1 MKWFNNLK
9 ISKRL
14 KISFITILTVVI
26 LIGFIGYMALN
37 YMRDTANNMA
47 DNRLPSLQYLLT
59 LQKLQLAVDGAEW
72 TLCVPETIDEQS
84 ERDTAYKTI
93 EDSFASAE
101 KVMKE
106 YEKIP
111 QSLDTKKVWN
121 KFKIAWDSWRKGD
134 SEFVSKM
141 KQYDSDKKEES
152 RNTAYNVEVNPAE
165 SIKLLQQIVDMD
177 NASTKSAITSSNNAF
192 IFTIAMFI
200 VLIFFG
206 VLTAGILGLV
216 LSRGIS
222 VPLKKMTDAAYKI
235 ASGDS
240 DINIL
245 VDSKDEIGV
254 LSEAFRKMIEN
265 INENTAA
272 VKKISEGD
280 LNIEIKPKSE
290 QDLLANSMI
299 TVINTLISLET
310 EISTITSQAIAGN
323 LSFRGDDKKFQGSYK
338 NIINGLNKTLDA
350 VIEPL
355 DIASDYIGKLANG
368 KKIEEI
374 NNNFKGYYYIFI
386 NNIIEVKSALQA
398 LLNETAKLSEA
409 GTNGELSVRGDLTK
423 LKGEYKEIVKGINNT
438 LDAVIN
444 PINEAERVLSK
455 MSINDFSIK
464 MSEDYKGMYK
474 EISYSVN
481 GVLSRLLAIES
492 LFNKLSKGDI
502 TSLPEYEKIGKRS
515 ENDKIIPASIEMMK
529 SIKNL
534 IDESNMIS
542 GSAANGDLSVR
553 GDAGKFEGGYLE
565 VITGLNATMEA
576 ISIPLQNAK
585 KTIDEMAEGNLSKY
599 MDGNYKGEYA
609 KIKDSLNRTIKAFNR
624 IIRDINSTAEQVA
637 NGSTQVSYG
646 SQVLS
651 DGSFRQ
657 SSSIEELNS
666 SITNIAKE
674 TKENAES
681 AVQAS
686 KLSLTAKEK
695 ADQGNLQM
703 NEMLS
708 SMEDIKRSSADI
720 AKVINVIDDIAS
732 QINML
737 AINASIE
744 AARAGEYGKGFAV
757 VAEEVKNLAARSA
770 KAAKETSEQI
780 ESSIVKVNAGTEI
793 AYETSEFLKQI
804 VEKAASASCLVE
816 QISMASNRQAE
827 AIMEI
832 NKGIEEVSSVI
843 QTNSATA
850 EQSASAS
857 EELSGQAQSL
867 KNMVKNF
874 KLNPK

>member
-14 KISFITILTVVI
+14 KISFITILAVVM
-26 LIGFIGYMALN
+26 LIGFIGYKALYN
-37 YMRDTANNMA
+37 MRAAAKNIA
-47 DNRLPSLQYLLT
+47 DNRLPSIQYLLT

-93 EDSFASAE
+93 EDSFVSAE
-101 KVMKE
+101 KIMKE

-111 QSLDTKKVWN
+111 QNSETKKVWDN
-121 KFKIAWDSWRKGD
+121 FKIAWDSWRKGD
-134 SEFVSKM
+134 LEFVSKM
-141 KQYDSDKKEES
+141 KQYDADKKEES

-165 SIKLLQQIVDMD
+165 SIKLLEQIVNMD
-177 NASTKSAITSSNNAF
+177 NTTTKSVITKSNSTF
-192 IFTIAMFI
+192 VFTIAMFI

-206 VLTAGILGLV
+206 ALIAGILGLA
-216 LSRGIS
+216 LSKGIS
-222 VPLKKMTDAAYKI
+222 VPLKKMTDI
-235 ASGDS
+235 ANRIAIGDS
-240 DINIL
+240 DVNIL
-245 VDSKDEIGV
+245 INSKDEIGI

-280 LNIEIKPKSE
+280 LNIEIKQKSE
-290 QDLLANSMI
+290 KDVLAGSMI
-299 TVINTLISLET
+299 TVVNTLKDLEAEINTIINE
-310 EISTITSQAIAGN
+310 AIDGN
-323 LSFRGDDKKFQGSYK
+323 LSFRGDTLKFKGSYK
-338 NIINGLNKTLDA
+338 NIINGLNKTLNA

-355 DIASDYIGKLANG
+355 DFASDCIGKLANG
-368 KKIEEI
+368 EKLEEI
-374 NNNFKGYYYIFI
+374 NNNFKGYYYIYI
-386 NNIIEVKSALQA
+386 NNIIEVRNALKA

-409 GTNGELSVRGDLTK
+409 GTNGDLSVRGDLSK
-423 LKGEYKEIVKGINNT
+423 VKGEYAEIVKGINDT

-444 PINEAERVLSK
+444 PINEAEQVLTK
-455 MSINDFSIK
+455 MSVNDFSIK
-464 MSEDYKGMYK
+464 MSEDYKGRYK
-474 EISYSVN
+474 DISYSVN
-481 GVLSRLLAIES
+481 GVLARLLAIES
-492 LFNKLSKGDI
+492 LFGRLSEGDI
-502 TSLPEYEKIGKRS
+502 TLLSEYEKTGKKS

-553 GDAGKFEGGYLE
+553 GDEDKFKGGFLE

-576 ISIPLQNAK
+576 ISRPLQNAK
-585 KTIDEMAEGNLSKY
+585 NTIDEMAEGNLSIY
-599 MDGNYKGEYA
+599 MEGNYNGEYA
-609 KIKDSLNRTIKAFNR
+609 KIKDSLNETINAFNL
-624 IIRDINSTAEQVA
+624 IIRDINNTAEQVA
-637 NGSTQVSYG
+637 SGSNQVSYG

-651 DGSFRQ
+651 DGSFKQ

-674 TKENAES
+674 TKENAGS
-681 AVQAS
+681 AGQAS
-686 KLSLTAKEK
+686 KLSLMAKEK

-708 SMEDIKRSSADI
+708 SMEDIKRSSDDI
-720 AKVINVIDDIAS
+720 AKVINVIDDIAF

-737 AINASIE
+737 ALNASIE
-744 AARAGEYGKGFAV
+744 AARAGQYGKGFAV

-770 KAAKETSEQI
+770 RAAKETAEHI
-780 ESSIVKVNAGTEI
+780 ENSKTKVNKGTEI
-793 AYETSEFLKQI
+793 AYETSESLKEI

-832 NKGIEEVSSVI
+832 NKGIEQVSSVI

-874 KLNPK
+874 KLRS

>member
-240 DINIL
+240 NINIL

-368 KKIEEI
+368 EKIEEI

-585 KTIDEMAEGNLSKY
+585 KTIDELAEGNLNKY

>member
-368 KKIEEI
+368 EKIEEI

>member
-240 DINIL
+240 NINIL

-368 KKIEEI
+368 EKIEEI

-398 LLNETAKLSEA
+398 LLNETDKLSEA

-585 KTIDEMAEGNLSKY
+585 KTIDELAEGNLNKY

>member
-14 KISFITILTVVI
+14 NISFITILTVVI
-26 LIGFIGYMALN
+26 LIGFIGYKALN

-111 QSLDTKKVWN
+111 QNSETKKVWN
-121 KFKIAWDSWRKGD
+121 NFKIAWDSWEKGD
-134 SEFVSKM
+134 REFVSKM
-141 KQYDSDKKEES
+141 KQYDSDKKDES

-177 NASTKSAITSSNNAF
+177 NAATKSVITSSNNAF
-192 IFTIAMFI
+192 ISTIAMFI

-206 VLTAGILGLV
+206 ALTAGILGLV

-222 VPLKKMTDAAYKI
+222 GPLRKMTDAANKI
-235 ASGDS
+235 AAGDS

-299 TVINTLISLET
+299 TVINTLKSLET
-310 EISTITSQAIAGN
+310 EISTIISQAIAGN
-323 LSFRGDDKKFQGSYK
+323 LSFRGNDEKFQGSYK

-355 DIASDYIGKLANG
+355 DIASDYISKLANG
-368 KKIEEI
+368 EKLEEI

-409 GTNGELSVRGDLTK
+409 GTNGDLSVRGDLTK
-423 LKGEYKEIVKGINNT
+423 VKGEYKEIVKGINST

-455 MSINDFSIK
+455 MSVNDFSPK

-492 LFNKLSKGDI
+492 LFYKLSKGDI

-542 GSAANGDLSVR
+542 GSAANGNLSVR
-553 GDAGKFEGGYLE
+553 GDEGKFEGAYLQ

-585 KTIDEMAEGNLSKY
+585 KTIDEMAEGNLNKY

-609 KIKDSLNRTIKAFNR
+609 EIKDSLNRTINAFNR
-624 IIRDINSTAEQVA
+624 IIRDINNTAEQVA
-637 NGSTQVSYG
+637 NGSNQVSYG

-657 SSSIEELNS
+657 TGSIEELNL

-681 AVQAS
+681 AGQAS
-686 KLSLTAKEK
+686 KLSLIAKEK

-720 AKVINVIDDIAS
+720 AKVINVIDDIAF

-744 AARAGEYGKGFAV
+744 AARAGQYGNGFAV

-770 KAAKETSEQI
+770 EAAKETAEHI
-780 ESSIVKVNAGTEI
+780 ESSIVKVNTGTEI

-850 EQSASAS
+850 EQSAIAS
-857 EELSGQAQSL
+857 EELSSQAQSL

-874 KLNPK
+874 KLNSK